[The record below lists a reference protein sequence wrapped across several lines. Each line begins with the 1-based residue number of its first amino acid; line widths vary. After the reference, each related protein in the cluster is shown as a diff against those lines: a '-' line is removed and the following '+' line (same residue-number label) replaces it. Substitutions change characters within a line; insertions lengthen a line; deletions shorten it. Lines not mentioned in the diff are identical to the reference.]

1 MTQYVAFL
9 RGINVGGHN
18 LVKMEDLRQLFLSLG
33 FNNVKSYI
41 NSGNIIFET
50 SEIDLN
56 AIIKGIHRELNELLD
71 GDVKVFLRDMP
82 QVEEITQLNPFND
95 IESQTTK
102 LYVTFLSD
110 EPSRK
115 IRLPLNSPDMDVEVI
130 FMTNREAFS
139 LARRKNGRFGFP
151 NKFIETRLGVSAT
164 TRSWTTVKRI
174 AKDATTNSTIH
185 FTK

>member
-1 MTQYVAFL
+1 MAMSKYSCEICLKSRRLHNSIHSMT
-9 RGINVGGHN
+9 
-18 LVKMEDLRQLFLSLG
+18 
-33 FNNVKSYI
+33 
-41 NSGNIIFET
+41 
-50 SEIDLN
+50 
-56 AIIKGIHRELNELLD
+56 
-71 GDVKVFLRDMP
+71 
-82 QVEEITQLNPFND
+82 
-95 IESQTTK
+95 ESQTTK
-102 LYVTFLSD
+102 LYVTFLSE
-110 EPSRK
+110 EPSKK
-115 IRLPLNSPDMDVEVI
+115 IRPPLNSPDMDVEVI